1 MHGTK
6 TESWDND
13 PYISLRKRSTENL
26 ETMPSVELEAVFW
39 KSYTDFILAIV
50 LTSVSKKAEWEE
62 KKKNMQAIE
71 KGHAKEI

>member
-1 MHGTK
+1 
-6 TESWDND
+6 
-13 PYISLRKRSTENL
+13 
-26 ETMPSVELEAVFW
+26 MPSVELEAVFW

-50 LTSVSKKAEWEE
+50 LTSVSKKVEWEE